1 MSAGKAVISRR
12 RFLIMAAAGLLAACS
27 RSDDQA
33 ATGLAEESAAAPAW
47 LPKLIG
53 DQAAAARIGK
63 VYLDLRPGYRSI
75 DTLTTDIERS
85 MVNYDA
91 AAVDLDDTDRV
102 ASVLHRLVRH
112 EYAVA
117 DVTSVDGWVLSTTE
131 ARIYALTA
139 LAS

>member
-12 RFLIMAAAGLLAACS
+12 KFLIMSAAGLLVACS

-33 ATGLAEESAAAPAW
+33 TTGLAEESVAAPAW

-53 DQAAAARIGK
+53 DQAAAARIGNA
-63 VYLDLRPGYRSI
+63 YLDLHPGHRSI

-85 MVNYDA
+85 LVNYDA
-91 AAVDLDDTDRV
+91 TAVDLRDADRV
-102 ASVLHRLVRH
+102 ASVLQRLVRH
-112 EYAVA
+112 DYTVA

-139 LAS
+139 LAL